1 VPQAADGAA
10 RAPATADELA
20 ESAASGAGSPAG
32 GGRGRH
38 ARRADAPP
46 FRPPRADYVPRHS
59 VDDGEDISDRVS
71 ATELTEVFARIRED
85 PTEPPRT
92 ARPDNEPVAR
102 APAKPGRPAKPQ
114 GTPKP
119 TGSAGAPPRAEALSL
134 AAMVE
139 RVAERTAQPESVPPS
154 KRERVVL
161 SSRTR
166 RVRAVRTVVDV
177 QEDTQVGAVLRTHLI
192 RSQLALAMRIGGT
205 ALIVLGSLPAMFVI
219 FPGLGRYELFG
230 VRLPWLLLGVL
241 VYPFLLGLGWL
252 YTRSAEKLEQI
263 FTDHI
268 HN

>member
-1 VPQAADGAA
+1 MP
-10 RAPATADELA
+10 APADDRA
-20 ESAASGAGSPAG
+20 EPPASGAGSHAG

-38 ARRADAPP
+38 ARRGDAPP

-59 VDDGEDISDRVS
+59 VDEGADAADRVS
-71 ATELTEVFARIRED
+71 PTELTEVFARIRED

-92 ARPDNEPVAR
+92 ARPDNEPVAK
-102 APAKPGRPAKPQ
+102 AAPKPPGPAKSHTA
-114 GTPKP
+114 PKAI
-119 TGSAGAPPRAEALSL
+119 GSAGRAPGAESLSL
-134 AAMVE
+134 AAMAA
-139 RVAERTAQPESVPPS
+139 RVAERTAQPESVPPN

-230 VRLPWLLLGVL
+230 IRLPWLLLGVL
-241 VYPFLLGLGWL
+241 VYPFLLALGWL
-252 YTRSAEKLEQI
+252 YTKSAEKLEQV

>member
-1 VPQAADGAA
+1 VDEGVD
-10 RAPATADELA
+10 TAE
-20 ESAASGAGSPAG
+20 
-32 GGRGRH
+32 
-38 ARRADAPP
+38 
-46 FRPPRADYVPRHS
+46 
-59 VDDGEDISDRVS
+59 RVS

-92 ARPDNEPVAR
+92 ARPDNEPVAK
-102 APAKPGRPAKPQ
+102 APPKPARPAKAPSA
-114 GTPKP
+114 PKP
-119 TGSAGAPPRAEALSL
+119 TGSAGVAPRVEPLSL
-134 AAMVE
+134 AAMAE

-241 VYPFLLGLGWL
+241 VYPFLLALGWL

>member
-1 VPQAADGAA
+1 
-10 RAPATADELA
+10 
-20 ESAASGAGSPAG
+20 
-32 GGRGRH
+32 
-38 ARRADAPP
+38 
-46 FRPPRADYVPRHS
+46 VPRHS
-59 VDDGEDISDRVS
+59 VDAGERDQERVS

-92 ARPDNEPVAR
+92 ARPDNEPVAKAPPKPGKPGKPAPSA
-102 APAKPGRPAKPQ
+102 APAKPAPA
-114 GTPKP
+114 
-119 TGSAGAPPRAEALSL
+119 APRGEQLSL
-134 AAMVE
+134 AAMAE
-139 RVAERTAQPESVPPS
+139 RVAARTAQPEPAPPS

-166 RVRAVRTVVDV
+166 RVRAVRTVVDI

-241 VYPFLLGLGWL
+241 VYPFLLALGWL
-252 YTRSAEKLEQI
+252 YAKSAEKLEQI